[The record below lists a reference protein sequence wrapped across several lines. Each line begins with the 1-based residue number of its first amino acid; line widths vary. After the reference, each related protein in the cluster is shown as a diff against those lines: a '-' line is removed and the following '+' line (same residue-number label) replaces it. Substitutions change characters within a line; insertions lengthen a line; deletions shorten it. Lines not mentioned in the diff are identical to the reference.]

1 MGQETKKLKKL
12 SLKKEI
18 VSSLNNKELQN
29 IQGGWTTSHG
39 ICSMIVVF
47 DICCDVNTSIAPYDA
62 YAPKNPF
69 IICDY

>member
-29 IQGGWTTSHG
+29 IQGGWTTSFEQ
-39 ICSMIVVF
+39 CSNNFV
-47 DICCDVNTSIAPYDA
+47 CCGTDA
-62 YAPKNPF
+62 YDRY
-69 IICDY
+69 ISICLVVKF